1 MNRSKKWGKK
11 HTTGGYNGARTV
23 IVDKY
28 YFRYAIIIIILK
40 PPGNEKGC
48 ACSDCEA
55 ACKIPEFPDECQDF
69 VIVPGVDGVTFIMV
83 VVFVLG
89 SIIFMAIIFGHS
101 VMKNSVLKCEFFFQ
115 FVFA

>member
-1 MNRSKKWGKK
+1 M
-11 HTTGGYNGARTV
+11 
-23 IVDKY
+23 
-28 YFRYAIIIIILK
+28 AIIFGHSVMKNSVLK
-40 PPGNEKGC
+40 YEFFLSGNEKGC

-101 VMKNSVLKCEFFFQ
+101 VMKNSVLKCK
-115 FVFA
+115 